1 MGLVELASGNS
12 VWRGMDYYNSKK
24 VISWEKT
31 EEGIYD
37 GKVSGSKRNIYN
49 VHVDKIHPRRS
60 TCNCPFAD
68 GRRVICKHMIAVY
81 FTAEPAAAADF
92 LKQVEEW
99 EREEEERERQHY
111 IDLRNYVNSLSKSEL
126 QTQLYDAL
134 VELEDIRNSYW

>member
-92 LKQVEEW
+92 LKKVEEW